1 MSLNWILSL
10 MAGRLLGAWQKSLGI
25 YWYYYVYLLFIG
37 LNVQRQPKYDPMKP
51 LITLKK
57 AEITWIRLGELA
69 SILVQWFLTVDS
81 ETSTGE

>member
-1 MSLNWILSL
+1 

-25 YWYYYVYLLFIG
+25 YWYYYMYLLFIG

-57 AEITWIRLGELA
+57 AEIT
-69 SILVQWFLTVDS
+69 
-81 ETSTGE
+81 